1 MPDPKRLSPFAQL
14 DMSVATA
21 TEKEKDEKDEKDKK
35 DKDRDEDDAKK
46 AAAAK
51 KAKAEQDEKDKK
63 DRDEEEKKAA
73 AAKKA
78 KAAEDEDK
86 SKASVRDDER
96 ARVKAI
102 ITCPGA
108 YAFADMAYGFAFD
121 TEMPANQA
129 VATLNGFAAGVAAR
143 EPVAAKPA
151 KVDNLRERMSIVQQ
165 PDVGVGGSEEN
176 PEGAPDD
183 FAFLVV
189 NSGRKARGM
198 KPLTREEFARA

>member
-21 TEKEKDEKDEKDKK
+21 PEKEKDEKDEKDKK

-63 DRDEEEKKAA
+63 DRDEEE
-73 AAKKA
+73 
-78 KAAEDEDK
+78 